1 MSVVYCK
8 QNDCEFLG
16 NGKCKKDTIDIG
28 AYGDCKDYLAFPW
41 IVGELT
47 EMFVN
52 GQWVRGKIVEGYRFN
67 DGIVT
72 IEDENGK
79 RYWCGQ
85 DRTDL
90 YRKVIE

>member
-8 QNDCEFLG
+8 QNDCEFLE
-16 NGKCKKDTIDIG
+16 NGKCKKDIINIG
-28 AYGDCKDYLAFPW
+28 MYSGCEDYLAFPW

-47 EMFVN
+47 EMFID

-79 RYWCGQ
+79 RYWCGES
-85 DRTDL
+85 RTDL
-90 YRKVIE
+90 YRRVSE